1 MADYLSGRK
10 KVRDSSELSSDRHLY
25 IRLEEA
31 EPNLGIPG
39 EKPLPISETY
49 YKLLTIP
56 DGTTYDRY
64 WETEIP
70 AGIITGIS
78 VFDEGFLV
86 GTANSINKF
95 DFIGNIIQATAD
107 DFGTISTITI
117 SPPGNTNELI
127 FNKNGNF
134 DTSPNLIF
142 NESVGILTVVSNQFH
157 VGLSGTTIKTT
168 EPGLVGIGTSGPTQ
182 RLHLNGNFRI
192 TGTIYDENNVPGSTG
207 NLLIKSTKGG
217 LEWIAPTS
225 FISGAAGTVGQIQFH
240 NDESLLDG
248 ADDFYYDFNNLRVG
262 IGSTLPD
269 SKLDVLGDV
278 YFDGN
283 LNITGITTTNTL
295 DVNQDANIDRDLD
308 VGRNLNVTGI
318 ITSNIIDVNQDATV
332 GRNLNVTGII
342 TSNTLDINQDA
353 NIDRDLD
360 IGRNLDVIGI
370 ITSNTLDINQD
381 ANIDRDLDIGRNLD
395 VIGIITSNAIDVNQD
410 ATVGRNLNVTG
421 ITTTNTLDVNQ
432 DVNIDRD
439 LDVGRNLNVL
449 GIATVSSLGIDNDL
463 DISRDLN
470 VGRNLNVTGITTTN
484 TLDVNQDANIDRDLD
499 IGRNLNVTGITTT
512 NTLDINQDATVGRNL
527 DVTGITTTNTLDV
540 NEDITVGRNLEV
552 SGISTLNGNVDLG
565 DSDSDT
571 VSFVAKVDSNIIPTG
586 TVDLGSIT
594 DVWDNIYANNISASV
609 QGNSDS
615 ATKLQTPRLISFSED
630 VVAVGK
636 TFDGTQN
643 VGFALTLTDTGVTNG
658 TYGSSTQV
666 GIVTVDSKGRLTA
679 ASNVDIDFGNAT
691 VRNSDKV
698 STGTTTEP
706 GSYFLTFADSNN
718 PSRAYEFLYT
728 DSGITYNPDTD
739 TLTVSNLTVDGTQTI
754 LDTNTLEVADINIG
768 IASADPK
775 SDNAGIDGAG
785 ITIYSSDGDKTL
797 IWNNSTSRMEFN
809 TDLYAPN
816 FIGDVDGNA
825 FSASQ
830 LETSRD
836 FSISGD
842 GTAPAVSFDGTADV
856 DLVLTLENTTVTPG
870 SYGSQTQVGTFTV
883 DSKGRLTAASNVNID
898 FGNANVA
905 TADSLTNSRNIAA
918 TGDISW
924 DVDFKGHEDVT
935 SIATLANT
943 TVTPGSYGSST
954 QVGTFTVDSKGRLT
968 AASNVNIDFTNATVN
983 TATKADTI
991 KTSSRSTSASH
1002 YITFVDSDNP
1012 SSPATYE
1019 SLYTDGGI
1027 TYNPNNNTLSAGLF
1041 DGKVS
1046 TKAITEQTLATS
1058 ADGANDL
1065 LLLYDASDTTSLKK
1079 ISIQNAALQGS
1090 QGPQGNQGAQGPQ
1103 GNQGA
1108 QGAQGGDGTQGPQ
1121 GNQGAQGAQGAQG
1134 GDGTQGPQGNQGAQ
1148 GAQGGDGTQGP
1159 QGNQGAQGAQGAQG
1173 DSGVTNITVQR
1184 STSTNTPSIDSSGST
1199 ITIYRNN
1206 IAYGN
1211 VTYSTS
1217 APSGGNDYDIWF
1229 RFIV

>member
-318 ITSNIIDVNQDATV
+318 ITSN
-332 GRNLNVTGII
+332 
-342 TSNTLDINQDA
+342 TLDINQDA

-439 LDVGRNLNVL
+439 LD
-449 GIATVSSLGIDNDL
+449 
-463 DISRDLN
+463 
-470 VGRNLNVTGITTTN
+470 
-484 TLDVNQDANIDRDLD
+484 
-499 IGRNLNVTGITTT
+499 
-512 NTLDINQDATVGRNL
+512 VGRNL

-816 FIGDVDGNA
+816 FIGDVAGNA

-842 GTAPAVSFDGTADV
+842 GTAPAVSFNGTADV
-856 DLVLTLENTTVTPG
+856 DLVLTLENTGVSAG
-870 SYGSQTQVGTFTV
+870 SYGSQ
-883 DSKGRLTAASNVNID
+883 
-898 FGNANVA
+898 
-905 TADSLTNSRNIAA
+905 
-918 TGDISW
+918 
-924 DVDFKGHEDVT
+924 
-935 SIATLANT
+935 
-943 TVTPGSYGSST
+943 T

-991 KTSSRSTSASH
+991 KTSSRSTAASH

-1134 GDGTQGPQGNQGAQ
+1134 
-1148 GAQGGDGTQGP
+1148 
-1159 QGNQGAQGAQGAQG
+1159 